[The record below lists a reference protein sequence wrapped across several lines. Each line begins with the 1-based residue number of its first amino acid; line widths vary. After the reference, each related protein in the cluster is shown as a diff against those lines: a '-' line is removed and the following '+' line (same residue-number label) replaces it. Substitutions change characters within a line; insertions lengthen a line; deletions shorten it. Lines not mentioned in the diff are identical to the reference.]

1 VDFVSADATGGA
13 CTIEDGVVTCSFGD
27 MPVGSSI
34 TATILLNPTQTGT
47 ITNMAS
53 VAGAEFEFD
62 VTDNNIISITQVAL
76 DADLSLTITAST
88 DPGTTGN
95 QLKYFLTVMNNGTNP
110 APNVVLTD
118 RLPDTVNFISAS
130 ATQGTCTNH
139 NDGIVNCDLGL
150 LNAGDSVVAIVTVSP
165 SVTGAI
171 TNTTTVTSDIIDLNL
186 ADNIFSVVSL
196 VSSVDDLFVAQTAT
210 PDPVLV
216 DGNLVYS
223 ITVTNRGFYPVPA
236 VTVVDGLPD
245 TVRLVSARASQGTCI
260 NAAGIVTC
268 TLGQLGKGASATIT
282 ILAIASTTG
291 VLTNRVTV
299 NSPTSAPTN
308 PDLTSELQTSVITT
322 PTISFERA
330 GNRLL
335 LSWPRA
341 TGNFVL
347 EAADDLFP
355 PKSWSAAKTPVEITE
370 ERITTTVK
378 LSGTARFYRLKRQ

>member
-1 VDFVSADATGGA
+1 
-13 CTIEDGVVTCSFGD
+13 
-27 MPVGSSI
+27 
-34 TATILLNPTQTGT
+34 
-47 ITNMAS
+47 
-53 VAGAEFEFD
+53 
-62 VTDNNIISITQVAL
+62 
-76 DADLSLTITAST
+76 
-88 DPGTTGN
+88 
-95 QLKYFLTVMNNGTNP
+95 
-110 APNVVLTD
+110 
-118 RLPDTVNFISAS
+118 
-130 ATQGTCTNH
+130 
-139 NDGIVNCDLGL
+139 
-150 LNAGDSVVAIVTVSP
+150 
-165 SVTGAI
+165 
-171 TNTTTVTSDIIDLNL
+171 
-186 ADNIFSVVSL
+186 
-196 VSSVDDLFVAQTAT
+196 VDDLVVAQTAT

-216 DGNLVYS
+216 NGNLVYS

-260 NAAGIVTC
+260 NADGIVTC
-268 TLGQLGKGASATIT
+268 TLGELGKGASATIT

-378 LSGTARFYRLKRQ
+378 LSGAARFYRLKRQ